1 MSRPVHILLDMDG
14 VCTDFVGAFM
24 SLMGMTGIQQAKVY
38 ENWIPGEYNINR
50 VLGLSGNAMWQRI
63 NKAGIEFWS
72 KMPEYYWF
80 DKFYQELSDIA
91 PVTFCTSPGSS
102 HVAAAGKVIWLQ
114 AKFGAKFNRYVL
126 TPHKEL
132 LSMPGNI
139 LIDDCDEN
147 IDAFNKGAG
156 TGILFPRPWNSAG
169 RGESPED
176 ACERIRR
183 RVFLASEAV
192 SWS

>member
-1 MSRPVHILLDMDG
+1 MSRPIRILLDMDG
-14 VCTDFVGAFM
+14 VGTDFVGAFM
-24 SLMGMTGIQQAKVY
+24 TLVGMTATQQAKVY
-38 ENWIPGEYNINR
+38 EEWTPGEYNINR

-63 NKAGIEFWS
+63 SKAGIEFWS
-72 KMPEYYWF
+72 DMPEYPWF
-80 DKFYQELSDIA
+80 DKFYADLSAIA

-102 HVAAAGKVIWLQ
+102 HTAAAGKVIWLQ
-114 AKFGAKFNRYVL
+114 KKFGDKFNKYVL

-147 IDAFNKGAG
+147 INEFNKGEG
-156 TGILFPRPWNSAG
+156 MGILFPRPWNTAG
-169 RGESPED
+169 RSESPED

-183 RVFLASEAV
+183 RVFLARESV